1 MSKTGSD
8 QMCDLSAAVR
18 SAQVGPVSQAAYL
31 LGIASEHR
39 VDQLDP
45 MGQAGGDHIA
55 WPVGRANLLSRWPAL
70 RFTV

>member
-1 MSKTGSD
+1 MSKKGPDNRCLAS
-8 QMCDLSAAVR
+8 LPAVR
-18 SAQVGPVSQAAYL
+18 SALAEPVSQAATAYL

-55 WPVGRANLLSRWPAL
+55 WPVGRPNLLA
-70 RFTV
+70 